1 MVLGYLPLILA
12 VLLCLP
18 VALSP
23 VSARAGLLLTRVSL
37 PLFGRYVTGES
48 PRRRRQEETL
58 RAAFVGESHRAYASK
73 TLLMAGVAGVAGS
86 VFGVYLAALLVQAF
100 AVSEASL
107 RAAVPGPLSFL
118 ASLASVPDLSWA
130 HLFAL
135 LLVSSATVG
144 AAMALA
150 TYLARWQ
157 YLSQRARARRI
168 EIDATLPQ
176 TIAFVYALSR
186 SGMPFQT
193 VLATL
198 TENQRVYGEAAR
210 EFGVAVRDAQT
221 FGTDLP
227 TALQR
232 MAERTPSQRLDDF
245 SQNLTSV
252 LASGQSLS
260 AFLREQYDRF
270 QEESEARQEQ
280 YLELLATFAEAYVT
294 VLVAGPLFFITILV
308 VIGLVMQDTLPLIR
322 VVGYLGIPLASAGF
336 VVYVDSVTESLR
348 GPGGSADVDGETP
361 GDGKSANPAAGS
373 DAIPGREGNEATL
386 PAATDG
392 GADVVAGDR
401 WRANRERLAVYDRVS
416 SVTRLLARPARTM
429 LAEPLYTLFVTV
441 PLGLLWVA
449 LTLDAGA
456 AAASLR
462 AAVAPGA
469 EGAWSAFT
477 AVVDGPIVELAI
489 LTMAG
494 VTVAY
499 EVRKRRLTAIEREM
513 PDFLDRM
520 ASVNEAG
527 VTIVKSLERLANSDL
542 GPLTGEL
549 RRTWRDVQWGASV
562 REALYGFDRR
572 TRAPTVSRAVT
583 LITNAVAASGEIA
596 PVLRIAANEAQD
608 SRRLRRERRQE
619 MLTYL
624 VVIYISFFVFLGI
637 VVALTLAFIPA
648 VEAASQSS
656 AIGSGEV
663 QGVSTGVF
671 SGLSSVNTGAYE
683 LLFFHTASIQ
693 AVCSGLIAGQLGEG
707 RVFDGLKH
715 ALVLLSLSYALFLFL

>member
-1 MVLGYLPLILA
+1 MVLGYLPLALA

-23 VSARAGLLLTRVSL
+23 VSPRADLLLARVSL
-37 PLFGRYVTGES
+37 PLFGRYVTREN
-48 PRRRRQEETL
+48 PRRRRQEKSL
-58 RAAFVGESHRAYASK
+58 RAAFIGGSHRIYASK

-86 VFGVYLAALLVQAF
+86 VFGVYLAAFLVQTF
-100 AVSEASL
+100 AVSAETL
-107 RAAVPGPLSFL
+107 RAAVPGPLSFV

-135 LLVSSATVG
+135 LLASSATVG

-198 TENQRVYGEAAR
+198 TENQHVYGEATR

-227 TALQR
+227 SALQR
-232 MAERTPSQRLDDF
+232 MAERTPSQRLEDF

-260 AFLREQYDRF
+260 SFLHDQYDRF

-308 VIGLVMQDTLPLIR
+308 VVGLVMQDTLPLIR
-322 VVGYLGIPLASAGF
+322 VVGYLGIPLASTGF

-348 GPGGSADVDGETP
+348 GPGGADGVDVESPKGETSAD
-361 GDGKSANPAAGS
+361 PAAGPK
-373 DAIPGREGNEATL
+373 AALGRGGDGTAP

-392 GADVVAGDR
+392 GADVAGDR
-401 WRANRERLAVYDRVS
+401 WQANRERLAVYDRVS
-416 SVTRLLARPARTM
+416 SVTRLLARPTRTM
-429 LAEPLYTLFVTV
+429 LDEPLTTLFVTV

-456 AAASLR
+456 AVDALR

-469 EGAWSAFT
+469 QGTWSAFA
-477 AVVDGPIVELAI
+477 AVVDGPVVELAL

-527 VTIVKSLERLANSDL
+527 VTVVKSLERLANSDL
-542 GPLTGEL
+542 GPLTDEL

-562 REALYGFDRR
+562 REALLGFDRR

-583 LITNAVAASGEIA
+583 LITNAVAASGEVA
-596 PVLRIAANEAQD
+596 PVLRIAATEAQD
-608 SRRLRRERRQE
+608 ARRLRRERRQE

-648 VEAASQSS
+648 VEAASQSA
-656 AIGSGEV
+656 AISSGEV

-671 SGLSSVNTGAYE
+671 AGLSTVNTGAYE